1 MKDLGSRLPELSL
14 NRRITVMV
22 MLASVLVVGAVATA
36 RIPLELIPRGFS
48 EPFLRVLVPWRDAP
62 PEEVVEKIVR
72 PLEEELA
79 TVGGLSSLD
88 SRANPGVARVFMQFK
103 QGTDMD
109 IAYREVRDRIER
121 ARVRLP
127 EDVQRVFIRK
137 DDDTGIPVALYGLT
151 IDPAVT
157 DSYDLIRDVIVVALQ
172 RIDGVASV
180 EVQGQLE
187 KEILIELDRERTAS
201 AGLDIYRLAQDLA
214 GDNFTLASGHVNAGG
229 KKLLLRSVAR
239 YRDIE
244 ELRQRPLVTVPGEG
258 KTVRLADVAVIR
270 YAEPETTFRVRAMSL
285 PAVALQVF
293 KEGDA
298 NTVDVAGRVQE
309 EIDRLRESPRLA
321 GIGIEKLFNQ
331 REIIFESLGKLVEA
345 GALGTLFAVL
355 VLLFFLRRFRMTVI
369 ITLSIP
375 LSLLVA
381 LAVMYF
387 AGETLNIISLLGLMI
402 ACGILVDNSVVVAE
416 NIFRF
421 HRDGLPAR
429 QACVEGA
436 KEIALAITMG
446 TMTTVIVFLPA
457 SLVEGEGQFFLIRLA
472 MPICIS
478 VVASLVVALVLV
490 PLAVYLTLSHNGGS
504 TAQTTPFRRVHQR
517 LNDVLRH
524 GYEAT
529 MGRLSD
535 FYERLLR
542 KALPRRLD
550 VAMLLIF
557 TLAGTFALFGKR
569 VEVVEQQEDEEQG
582 FHIEVELPQDTTLEE
597 AERFMLRC
605 EKVVEGK
612 KDAYQLAG
620 WFVFH
625 RATVGEIEGWF
636 APDRKNGKTPREITA
651 ELLKLLPE
659 KPGVRFYTGQESEQ
673 EKEER
678 ATFRVPLFGEDV
690 AELDATADAI
700 TARLLA
706 VPGVLG
712 VRKDADRPTEEIAM
726 VVDRGRA
733 RRLGVSPQIVAAV
746 VGYALRGQALPRYSR
761 DGKEVPVRVRFREE
775 DRATLGQLED
785 FGVPGPSGELV
796 PLRSLTQTRFLPAP
810 REIERSD
817 RRTARELVFELAE
830 GREKEARERMQAV
843 LAEVDLPEGVRLG
856 AQLQQGMPDDAKG
869 LLFAVGL
876 SIVFIYLLMAFL
888 FESFVLPLS
897 IVLTI
902 PLAFLG
908 VAWGHLIAG
917 LDIDFLGM
925 VGVVV
930 LIGVVV
936 NNGIVLIDYVNRLRL
951 AGHERLEALV
961 IATHRRFRPIMMT
974 ALTTTFGMV
983 PLLLAGSTSI
993 GLSYTSFAVS
1003 LVGGM
1008 TVATLLTL
1016 LVVPV
1021 FYTLFDDLGA
1031 HLGRALAW
1039 GAARRGRRR
1048 GAGTAAAD
1056 GVETPA

>member
-1 MKDLGSRLPELSL
+1 MRDLGARLPELSL
-14 NRRITVMV
+14 NRRITVLV

-48 EPFLRVLVPWRDAP
+48 EPFLRVVVPWRDAP

-88 SRANPGVARVFMQFK
+88 SRATPGIARVFMQFK

-109 IAYREVRDRIER
+109 VAYREVRDRIER
-121 ARVRLP
+121 ARARLP
-127 EDVQRVFIRK
+127 DDVLRVFIRK

-244 ELRQRPLVTVPGEG
+244 QLRQRPLAPG
-258 KTVRLADVAVIR
+258 VRLADVAVIR

-345 GALGTLFAVL
+345 GALGTFFAVL

-387 AGETLNIISLLGLMI
+387 SGETLNIISLLGLMI

-478 VVASLVVALVLV
+478 VAASLVVALVLV
-490 PLAVYLTLSHNGGS
+490 PLAVYLTLPHNGGVERS
-504 TAQTTPFRRVHQR
+504 TAFRRVHQR

-524 GYEAT
+524 VYEAT

-569 VEVVEQQEDEEQG
+569 VEVVEQQEDEQQG

-597 AERFMLRC
+597 AEQFMLRC

-636 APDRKNGKTPREITA
+636 APERKKGKTPREITA

-678 ATFRVPLFGEDV
+678 GTFRVPLFGEDI
-690 AELDATADAI
+690 EGLEATADAI

-733 RRLGVSPQIVAAV
+733 QRLGVSPQIVAAV

-785 FGVPGPSGELV
+785 FAVPGPSGELV
-796 PLRSLTQTRFLPAP
+796 PLRSLTQTRFLPAS

-830 GREKEARERMQAV
+830 GQEKEARERMQAV
-843 LAEVDLPEGVRLG
+843 LAEIDLPEGVRLG
-856 AQLQQGMPDDAKG
+856 AQLQQGMPEDAKG

-961 IATHRRFRPIMMT
+961 LATHRRFRPIMMT

-993 GLSYTSFAVS
+993 GISYTSFAVS

-1031 HLGRALAW
+1031 HLSRALAW
-1039 GAARRGRRR
+1039 GAARGKRRLEAR
-1048 GAGTAAAD
+1048 AGSAEAAGAAA
-1056 GVETPA
+1056 GS

>member
-1 MKDLGSRLPELSL
+1 MNLGERLPELSL
-14 NRRITVMV
+14 NRRITVLV
-22 MLASVLVVGAVATA
+22 LLASVLVVGAVATA

-48 EPFLRVLVPWRDAP
+48 EPFLRVAVPWRDAP

-88 SRANPGVARVFMQFK
+88 SRANPGIARVFMQFK

-109 IAYREVRDRIER
+109 VAYREVRDRVER
-121 ARVRLP
+121 ARTRLP
-127 EDVQRVFIRK
+127 DDVQRVFIRK

-151 IDPAVT
+151 IDPSVT
-157 DSYDLIRDVIVVALQ
+157 DSYDLIRDVIVLALQ
-172 RIDGVASV
+172 RLDGVASV

-201 AGLDIYRLAQDLA
+201 AGLDIYRLAQDLG
-214 GDNFTLASGHVNAGG
+214 GDNFTLASGHVNSAGR
-229 KKLLLRSVAR
+229 KLLLRSMAR

-244 ELRQRPLVTVPGEG
+244 ELRQRPVAPGI
-258 KTVRLADVAVIR
+258 RLADVATIR

-298 NTVDVAGRVQE
+298 NTVEVAGRVAE
-309 EIDRLRESPRLA
+309 EIERLREHPRLR

-345 GALGTLFAVL
+345 GALGTLFAVG
-355 VLLFFLRRFRMTVI
+355 VLFFFLRRLRMTLI

-387 AGETLNIISLLGLMI
+387 SGETLNIISLLGLMI
-402 ACGILVDNSVVVAE
+402 ACGLLVDNSVVVAE

-421 HRDGLPAR
+421 HKDGMPRR
-429 QACVEGA
+429 QACIEGA
-436 KEIALAITMG
+436 REIALAITMA
-446 TMTTVIVFLPA
+446 TMTMVIVFLPA
-457 SLVEGEGQFFLIRLA
+457 SLVEGEGQFFLVRLA

-490 PLAVYLTLSHNGGS
+490 PLAVYLTLPSSVGQGGHES
-504 TAQTTPFRRVHQR
+504 PTAFRRTHQR
-517 LNDVLRH
+517 VNDVLRH
-524 GYEAT
+524 TYEGS
-529 MGRLSD
+529 MGRLND

-542 KALPRRLD
+542 RGLHRRLD
-550 VAMLLIF
+550 VAMLLLL
-557 TLAGTFALFGKR
+557 TLVATFAVFGK
-569 VEVVEQQEDEEQG
+569 VVKVVEQQEDEQQG
-582 FHIEVELPQDTTLEE
+582 FHIEVELPQDTTFEE
-597 AERFMLRC
+597 AEQFFLRC

-612 KDAYQLAG
+612 KDEYGLAG

-636 APDRKNGKTPREITA
+636 DPDREDGPTPREITA
-651 ELLKLLPE
+651 AVLKLLPE
-659 KPGVRFYTGQESEQ
+659 KPGVRFFTGQESEQ
-673 EKEER
+673 EKEQKG
-678 ATFRVPLFGEDV
+678 TFRVPLFGEDV
-690 AELDATADAI
+690 DELEATAEAV

-712 VRKDADRPTEEIAM
+712 LRKDSDRPTEEVAL

-733 RRLGVSPQIVAAV
+733 RRLGVSPEVVAAV

-775 DRATLGQLED
+775 DRATLAQLED
-785 FGVPGPSGELV
+785 FAVPSPGGEQV
-796 PLRSLTQTRFLPAP
+796 PLRSLTRTRFLPAP

-817 RRTARELVFELAE
+817 RRTARELVFELEE
-830 GREKEARERMQAV
+830 GKEKDAKEAMQTA
-843 LAEVDLPEGVRLG
+843 LAEVDLTEGVKIG
-856 AQLQQGMPDDAKG
+856 EGEAQGMPDDAKG

-908 VAWGHLIAG
+908 VAWGHMISG

-936 NNGIVLIDYVNRLRL
+936 NNGIVLIDYVNRLRI
-951 AGHERLEALV
+951 AGYPREEALV
-961 IATHRRFRPIMMT
+961 VATHRRFRPIMMT
-974 ALTTTFGMV
+974 ALATIFGMV

-993 GLSYTSFAVS
+993 GLSYTSFAVA

-1021 FYTLFDDLGA
+1021 FYTLFDDLRA
-1031 HLGRALAW
+1031 HLGQSLAW
-1039 GAARRGRRR
+1039 GASRGKRHDGRAPAAEA
-1048 GAGTAAAD
+1048 GEAGT
-1056 GVETPA
+1056 PA